1 MIRVC
6 REKYTAAPTTTD
18 NPIAA
23 LWSNK
28 VQFFTYVHHQA
39 ETERGKGR
47 ILLVKPPGGI
57 RGRGDDPLPDLL
69 KRLLQQKRVVSM

>member
-1 MIRVC
+1 MISVC

-47 ILLVKPPGGI
+47 ILPVKPPGGLGEEGTMLYQI
-57 RGRGDDPLPDLL
+57 C
-69 KRLLQQKRVVSM
+69 